1 MCADI
6 CPILL
11 NGAPV
16 QFTKMNSQSDK
27 IQLPAAAAQALKDR
41 WVLFFEARLLGPTG
55 LEEWKTHV
63 QAVGEELMHAPL
75 SVLIDAQSLCDALDI
90 SLSAEP
96 FQKAARPLIK
106 AALSAARAELQGQ
119 YNQSKKIG
127 DFFPE
132 AAKKQIDQILQRS
145 DLMPEQLIRHIAM
158 HDASEEIMR
167 DVLYDTLK
175 EFLEKVNPFF
185 AEWGL
190 PALLKKVS
198 PFGLGGFS
206 KGLESMKGDF
216 DKRLEPEIRKFL
228 QGFSKKG
235 LGMIVEKMLAKSGE
249 PKAIALR
256 KSVFAWLLSQELAQM
271 AKAVDARDSELFN
284 SIGLDIAGHILS
296 LSEVKARRRALIAD
310 FLRENGQ
317 KNILELMSE
326 LGISRD
332 PAAERLFW
340 QEAAEASFPLLKA
353 ALLSPSAKRWMAH
366 TIDAFIETHIET
378 I

>member
-1 MCADI
+1 
-6 CPILL
+6 
-11 NGAPV
+11 
-16 QFTKMNSQSDK
+16 MNSQSDK

-75 SVLIDAQSLCDALDI
+75 SVLIDAQSLCDALDT

-132 AAKKQIDQILQRS
+132 PAKKQIDQILQRS

-158 HDASEEIMR
+158 HEASEEIMR

-235 LGMIVEKMLAKSGE
+235 LGMTVEKMLAKSGE

-256 KSVFAWLLSQELAQM
+256 KSIFAWLLSQELAQM